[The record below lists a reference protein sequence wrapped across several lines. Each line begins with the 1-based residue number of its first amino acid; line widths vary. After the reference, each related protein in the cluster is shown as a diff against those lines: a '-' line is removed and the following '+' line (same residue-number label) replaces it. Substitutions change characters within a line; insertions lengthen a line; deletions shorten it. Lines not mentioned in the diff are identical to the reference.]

1 MDDSR
6 GDGDPRRGPARLPKY
21 RRKRPDQRKRALIDA
36 TMRCLA
42 ARGIEGTSMR
52 SISEEAGVSAGLVN
66 HYYATKEALIAE
78 AYAQVADDLL
88 ATLRDEVARVTTAA
102 ERPGR
107 ARLSA
112 FFRASFSDVN
122 LDSGLLRIWLAFWTM
137 AQQSETIAE
146 VHTRTYRDYRRT
158 LERLLVDLAAEAPEA
173 ALDVRLAAI
182 GLSGLLDGLWL
193 EWCLNPATFTPT
205 EGIRLCEDFLDGLLA
220 HGRPYEG
227 CT

>member
-1 MDDSR
+1 MDKHP
-6 GDGDPRRGPARLPKY
+6 GDADPRRGPTRLTKY
-21 RRKRPDQRKRALIDA
+21 RRQRPDQRKRALMDA

-42 ARGIEGTSMR
+42 ERGIERTSIR
-52 SISEEAGVSAGLVN
+52 SISEEAGVSVGLVN
-66 HYYATKEALIAE
+66 HYYASKEALIAE
-78 AYAQVADDLL
+78 VYAQVADDLL
-88 ATLRDEVARVTTAA
+88 TALQDEVARVAA
-102 ERPGR
+102 ADRPGR

-112 FFRASFSDVN
+112 FFRASFSEVN

-137 AQQSETIAE
+137 AQQSEAIAE

-158 LERLLVDLAAEAPEA
+158 LERLLQELSAEVPGA

-193 EWCLNPATFTPT
+193 EWCLNPATFSPD
-205 EGIRLCEDFLDGLLA
+205 EGMRLCEDFLDGLLA
-220 HGRPYEG
+220 HGQPRER